1 MGKSLVILIGFFVAC
16 QSYTYLYPYHPY
28 YQPLLVPVIP
38 RVNMIDA
45 EVPVEAVIVDE
56 NCHNVECPED
66 AHFVLLPKS
75 GCTKYCDCRRGSSVR
90 I

>member
-1 MGKSLVILIGFFVAC
+1 
-16 QSYTYLYPYHPY
+16 
-28 YQPLLVPVIP
+28 
-38 RVNMIDA
+38 MIDA

>member
-1 MGKSLVILIGFFVAC
+1 MGKSLVLLIGFFVTC

-28 YQPLLVPVIP
+28 YQPLLVPLIP

-66 AHFVLLPKS
+66 AHYRTLLINCPTSKI
-75 GCTKYCDCRRGSSVR
+75 YSSTNEK
-90 I
+90 